1 MVEVEGQWLA
11 GQRRMKM
18 EVALS
23 GRLGR
28 LGRVACGG
36 SLYDFMTCS
45 TQKRPV
51 SKQAR
56 QSQTEPDRA
65 RQPASQPDSQPTSRT
80 ARQPRHPDTH
90 TPRHPD
96 PPSRS
101 AKTLSWNARTGN
113 PQCDNLT
120 NLSSR
125 CTSRSIPRT
134 GSFSLRPR
142 PAVKSIDSLVLDKHH
157 PVSLS

>member
-65 RQPASQPDSQPTSRT
+65 RQPASQPT
-80 ARQPRHPDTH
+80 RQPANQPHSQTAQ
-90 TPRHPD
+90 TPRHPY
-96 PPSRS
+96 
-101 AKTLSWNARTGN
+101 TQT
-113 PQCDNLT
+113 
-120 NLSSR
+120 
-125 CTSRSIPRT
+125 
-134 GSFSLRPR
+134 PR
-142 PAVKSIDSLVLDKHH
+142 PAKPQCQDFIMERSDRQ
-157 PVSLS
+157 PTMR